1 MITKVSTVRNKM
13 TGQIFEVV
21 PGTLLPD
28 FFEEV
33 HKDIKVGEPTVEFE
47 VEPMEPEVE
56 IEEKPEPVK
65 PAKKPAKK
73 TKKAKKGAKKNAT
86 STK

>member
-1 MITKVSTVRNKM
+1 MITKISTVRNKL

-33 HKDIKVGEPTVEFE
+33 HKDIRVGEPKIEFE
-47 VEPMEPEVE
+47 IEKAEPEAKA
-56 IEEKPEPVK
+56 EEKPEPV
-65 PAKKPAKK
+65 KKPAKK
-73 TKKAKKGAKKNAT
+73 TKKSKKGAKKNAT
-86 STK
+86 SKK

>member
-33 HKDIKVGEPTVEFE
+33 QKDIKVGEPKVEYE
-47 VEPMEPEVE
+47 VEPLETEVK
-56 IEEKPEPVK
+56 IEEEPKPAK
-65 PAKKPAKK
+65 PAKKPVKK
-73 TKKAKKGAKKNAT
+73 TKKTKKGAKKNAT
-86 STK
+86 SK

>member
-1 MITKVSTVRNKM
+1 MITKISTVRNKL

-33 HKDIKVGEPTVEFE
+33 HKDIRVGEPKIEYE
-47 VEPMEPEVE
+47 IEKVEPEAP
-56 IEEKPEPVK
+56 KPE

-73 TKKAKKGAKKNAT
+73 TKKSKKGAKKNAT
-86 STK
+86 SKN

>member
-1 MITKVSTVRNKM
+1 MITKISTVRNKL
-13 TGQIFEVV
+13 TGQVFEVV

-33 HKDIKVGEPTVEFE
+33 HKDIRVGEPKIEY
-47 VEPMEPEVE
+47 E
-56 IEEKPEPVK
+56 IEKEEPVK
-65 PAKKPAKK
+65 KPVKK

-86 STK
+86 SKK

>member
-13 TGQIFEVV
+13 SGQIFEVV

-33 HKDIKVGEPTVEFE
+33 QKDIKVGEPTVEFE
-47 VEPMEPEVE
+47 VEPMEPEVKT
-56 IEEKPEPVK
+56 EEEPKPAK

-73 TKKAKKGAKKNAT
+73 TKKTKKGAKKNAI
-86 STK
+86 SKK